1 MKIVP
6 IFAKKLYTF
15 QYKDEL
21 LNELDRLLELWNDTS
36 LLYQFAKDNRQ
47 DIPKD
52 KTIEKVVNEIINN
65 ANEIDDTLHELS
77 KNNTRKLDE
86 FFKPLNNQEYKIV
99 ELSKQKGRK
108 NYLRIYALR
117 IDTNCFV
124 ITGGAIKFTH
134 LMNERD
140 HTKKELSKINHCR
153 DYLKSNGVIDTDSF
167 YEFLN
172 ESI

>member
-1 MKIVP
+1 
-6 IFAKKLYTF
+6 
-15 QYKDEL
+15 
-21 LNELDRLLELWNDTS
+21 
-36 LLYQFAKDNRQ
+36 
-47 DIPKD
+47 KD
-52 KTIEKVVNEIINN
+52 KTVEKVVNEIISN

-77 KNNTRKLDE
+77 EDNMRKLDE

-134 LMNERD
+134 LMAERE
-140 HTKKELSKINHCR
+140 HTRMELEKINHCR
-153 DYLKSNGVIDTDSF
+153 DYLKSN
-167 YEFLN
+167 
-172 ESI
+172 